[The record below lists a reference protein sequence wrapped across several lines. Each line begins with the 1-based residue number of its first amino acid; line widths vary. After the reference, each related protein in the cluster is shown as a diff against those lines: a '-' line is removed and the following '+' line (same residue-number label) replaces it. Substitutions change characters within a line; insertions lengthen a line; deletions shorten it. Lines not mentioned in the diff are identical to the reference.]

1 MVELA
6 RFIEQPRTCSYLPGE
21 SESLEVR
28 AIAEMDP
35 TEYGDLLARGYRRFG
50 WQVFRPACAACC
62 QCRSVRVLADRFQPS
77 ASERRVLKKNAGVR
91 AVLQPVFVTREHIEL
106 YNRYHRFMQDHRGW
120 PERRTSPRDYADSFL
135 ISSAGFGWQWLY
147 FEGERLMGVALMDEV
162 PGAISLVYAFYE
174 PDWRPRSPGTYS
186 ILKQLEYAKSRDIR
200 YAYLGYWVEACPS
213 LSYKERFRPREILRE
228 YPPDNMPPV
237 WEDVD

>member
-6 RFIEQPRTCSYLPGE
+6 RFVEQPRTCSYLPGE
-21 SESLEVR
+21 SESLEFR

-35 TEYGDLLARGYRRFG
+35 DEYGDLLARGYRRFG
-50 WQVFRPACAACC
+50 WQLFRPACAACS
-62 QCRSVRVLADRFQPS
+62 QCRSVRVLADRFEPS

-91 AVLQPVFVTREHIEL
+91 AVLQPVFVTLEHIEL
-106 YNRYHRFMQDHRGW
+106 YNRYHRFMQGHRGW
-120 PERRTSPRDYADSFL
+120 PERLTTPRDYADSFL
-135 ISSAGFGWQWLY
+135 SSSAGFGWQWLF
-147 FEGERLMGVALMDEV
+147 FEGRRLMGVALMDEV

-174 PDWRPRSPGTYS
+174 PEWRPRSPGTYS

-213 LSYKERFRPREILRE
+213 LSYKGRFRPREILRE
-228 YPPDNMPPV
+228 YPSDNLPPV
-237 WEDVD
+237 WDVD